1 MAQVTFDVDNE
12 DVPRIVHAFEIRYG
26 DKPVEEPAA
35 DFVKRHMIQQVNLF
49 VKDAISTEA
58 KRDSLANH
66 VDLDIT

>member
-1 MAQVTFDVDNE
+1 MAQITFEVDNE
-12 DVPRIVHAFEIRYG
+12 DVPRIVHSFEIRYG
-26 DKPVEEPAA
+26 AKPPGETDGE
-35 DFVKRHMIQQVNLF
+35 FVKRHMIEQVNLF